1 MPRFIWKEQKITSEL
16 FKLLIAS
23 NNIDNG
29 ADLKVERIDFD
40 GAPNKIKK
48 SLAYLKPS
56 DHEGRTRE

>member
-1 MPRFIWKEQKITSEL
+1 L

-56 DHEGRTRE
+56 DHEGRTQE